1 MQSHHGLISPLLKQR
16 LEGLEVSV
24 GRAET
29 GRSRGGFVGCLPL
42 LLSPSP
48 PSLSLSLSRSLSVSG
63 SPSGGAVV
71 VCLLASSYRLTPP
84 LPRGCSVPAAPRL
97 LHPASRGVAAA
108 ASHGLPPRSSPPAA
122 AAAAAAAA
130 ASTGGHTGLTQ
141 HHLFYSASCVPPP
154 TACAREMKCCS
165 GG

>member
-1 MQSHHGLISPLLKQR
+1 MQSHHGLILPLLKQR
-16 LEGLEVSV
+16 LKGLGVSV
-24 GRAET
+24 SRAET
-29 GRSRGGFVGCLPL
+29 GQLLGGASSVVSPAFFL
-42 LLSPSP
+42 LRFSLSP
-48 PSLSLSLSRSLSVSG
+48 LSVSG

-122 AAAAAAAA
+122 AAAAAA
-130 ASTGGHTGLTQ
+130 SEGGHTGLTQ
-141 HHLFYSASCVPPP
+141 HRLFYSASCVPPP
-154 TACAREMKCCS
+154 TAGAKEMKCCS

>member
-1 MQSHHGLISPLLKQR
+1 MQSHHGLIFPLLKQR
-16 LEGLEVSV
+16 LERLGVSV
-24 GRAET
+24 SRAET
-29 GRSRGGFVGCLPL
+29 GRLRGGGGLRR
-42 LLSPSP
+42 LSPP
-48 PSLSLSLSRSLSVSG
+48 PSFSFASLSLSLSVSG

-122 AAAAAAAA
+122 AAAAAAASA
-130 ASTGGHTGLTQ
+130 GGHTGLTQ
-141 HHLFYSASCVPPP
+141 HRRLFYSASCVPPP
-154 TACAREMKCCS
+154 TAGAREMKCCS